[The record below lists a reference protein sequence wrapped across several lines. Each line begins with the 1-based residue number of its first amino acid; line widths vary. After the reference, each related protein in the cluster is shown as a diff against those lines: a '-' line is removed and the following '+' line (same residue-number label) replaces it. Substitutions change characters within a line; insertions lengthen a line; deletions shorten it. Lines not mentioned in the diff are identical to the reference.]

1 MKKVMLWLF
10 ESLFLRLT
18 AHMGRSGLIL
28 YGGGGGGG
36 QTTSYTTNV
45 PEFARESFMNMLGKA
60 EALSEQP
67 YQTFTGQ
74 RIQGFDP
81 MQQRAFGNAR
91 SQTTAG
97 QLGQA
102 TGLAAGAANASFTQP
117 GLAGA
122 FMSPY
127 MQNVVDVQKR
137 EAVRDA
143 GIANTQRNAQA
154 VKAGAF
160 GGSRQA
166 VMDAEADRNLQTGLG
181 DIQARGL
188 QSAFESGQNQFNT
201 EMGRRITGAQSLADI
216 GQRQFGQEMDI
227 TQLLST
233 MGGQQQQLGQRQLDQ
248 QFNDFQA
255 QREAPY
261 QQLGFLADMLRGTGS
276 STRTVNPG
284 ASSAQTLAGLGTA
297 AAGFGKMFAEGGE
310 VTGYAEGGVVQPQQL
325 TAQLAQMSDQ
335 GLQQYTEM
343 HKDDPYTVA
352 LAVSESRRRQ
362 QLRQAAAVP
371 EEAPQGSIVER
382 EIEGMAEP
390 VDMGL
395 AAGVPD
401 DAFEMA
407 DGGLV
412 GYADGGDLDL
422 ESDPRIRALVAD
434 RDSTDAEEG
443 LRPIP
448 AFLRALMQGKTVE
461 QVLAEQNA
469 GLPSVS
475 PRASASY
482 SNEHRRTPAGITA
495 AAPGAPLPPV
505 PAQPQGIASTAPM
518 PTPEAPQGAGLAA
531 AAPTGAVSERGAVRT
546 GGTQNTR
553 GGLGALLPPSTVDA
567 TMQEGERRVGEM
579 QDAERKALEEE
590 QLEQERAFAQ
600 QGVRG
605 EEREKR
611 LRAQADGMGDRERDA
626 KNMALIQAGLAI
638 LSADP
643 SRGVAAAIGQ
653 GALAGLGAYKG
664 DVQKLE
670 GQRDKIN
677 EQLDQLLDLREQAE
691 NARGEKRAALRARIR
706 TLEPA
711 AKKATFELWRT
722 VGLPMQQKEREMA
735 FTAALKQHELDVSTE
750 NSRRQAAA
758 TVAAAQARGGA
769 GPGGASDR
777 ALRDA
782 DAAFARDPEA
792 KMLLQQAQGPMA
804 LMDPTQSQTIA
815 NKLRQIQQRYY
826 QQYGI
831 TMTGPLPSAG
841 QPPAA
846 LDLTKWGAPLEV
858 TQ

>member
-1 MKKVMLWLF
+1 MKKTLLWLF
-10 ESLFLRLT
+10 ESLYLRLT
-18 AHMGRSGLIL
+18 GYMGRSGLIL
-28 YGGGGGGG
+28 YGGGGGG

-67 YQTFTGQ
+67 YQTFGGQ

-81 MQQRAFGNAR
+81 MQQRAFGNAKNQ
-91 SQTTAG
+91 STAG

-102 TGLAAGAANASFTQP
+102 TGLAAGASNASFTQP

-143 GIANTQRNAQA
+143 GIASTQRNAQA

-188 QSAFESGQNQFNT
+188 QAAFDSGQNQFNT

-233 MGGQQQQLGQRQLDQ
+233 LGGQQQQLGQRQLDQ
-248 QFNDFQA
+248 QFTDFQA

-261 QQLGFLADMLRGTGS
+261 QQLGFLSDMLRGTGS

-297 AAGFGKMFAEGGE
+297 AAGFGKMFAAGGE
-310 VTGYAEGGVVQPQQL
+310 VTGYAEGGILQPQQL
-325 TAQLAQMSDQ
+325 TSQLAQLSDQ

-362 QLRQAAAVP
+362 QLRQAADAP
-371 EEAPQGSIVER
+371 QETPQGSVVDR
-382 EIEGMAEP
+382 EIEGMAAP

-422 ESDPRIRALVAD
+422 ETDPRIRALVAG
-434 RDSTDAEEG
+434 REETPAEEG

-448 AFLRALMQGKTVE
+448 AFLRALMEGKTVA
-461 QVLAEQNA
+461 QVQAEQNA
-469 GLPSVS
+469 GLARVS
-475 PRASASY
+475 PVPSANY
-482 SNEHRRTPAGITA
+482 SNEHRRTPTGIAAGATGAAQPTPAPQVAPAAPMQTQGSATA
-495 AAPGAPLPPV
+495 PSAGGLPDAAVAPGAS
-505 PAQPQGIASTAPM
+505 STRSV
-518 PTPEAPQGAGLAA
+518 L
-531 AAPTGAVSERGAVRT
+531 RT
-546 GGTQNTR
+546 GGAQQTG
-553 GGLGALLPPSTVDA
+553 GGLASLLPPSTVDA
-567 TMQEGERRVGEM
+567 TMQDGERRIGETR
-579 QDAERKALEEE
+579 DAEIKALEAERA
-590 QLEQERAFAQ
+590 EQEKAFAQ

-653 GALAGLGAYKG
+653 GALTGLGAYKG
-664 DVQKLE
+664 DMQKLE
-670 GQRDKIN
+670 TQRDKIN
-677 EQLDQLLDLREQAE
+677 EQLDQILDLREQAE
-691 NARGEKRAALRARIR
+691 NARGEKRAALNARMRA
-706 TLEPA
+706 LEPA
-711 AKKATFELWRT
+711 AKKAAFEMWKT

-735 FTAALKQHELDVSTE
+735 FTAAIKQRELEVSTE

-758 TVAAAQARGGA
+758 TGGRSNAQLEIINALARNPELLRTYQTMQSRGGGFDPREAYVDYLKAYKPDPLNPETAPMTFGAFSRMFPPAPVAAVPGQGA
-769 GPGGASDR
+769 
-777 ALRDA
+777 
-782 DAAFARDPEA
+782 
-792 KMLLQQAQGPMA
+792 
-804 LMDPTQSQTIA
+804 TI
-815 NKLRQIQQRYY
+815 R
-826 QQYGI
+826 
-831 TMTGPLPSAG
+831 P
-841 QPPAA
+841 
-846 LDLTKWGAPLEV
+846 
-858 TQ
+858 